1 MIKKLFFFSMIVLFL
16 FSLGCFIA
24 PSVFNLINEY
34 NNDSKINEYNQN
46 VKAFSDDDINS
57 KLLEAQEYNQ
67 VVATDYFNKND
78 DYSNILNGYKDILS
92 FDSNGLIGYIEIPS
106 INVKLPIYHGESE
119 EVLKKGAAHVE
130 QTSFPI
136 GGNNTHACL
145 SAHSGYPT
153 QKFFDDI
160 DELSSGDLIYIYI
173 LNQKYCYKV
182 YGRQVVEPYEVK
194 KLRVESDK
202 DILTLITCY
211 PYGINS
217 HRLLVNAEQT
227 DYIDN
232 SKNNEKNAVDIT
244 PLQKNS
250 DMLFICSVL
259 ASAAILA
266 VASVILFRRKKRKK
280 GDK

>member
-46 VKAFSDDDINS
+46 VKSFSDDDINS
-57 KLLEAQEYNQ
+57 KLIEAEKYNQ

-78 DYSNILNGYKDILS
+78 GYSNILNGYKDILS

-217 HRLLVNAEQT
+217 HRLLVNAERT
-227 DYIDN
+227 DYTE
-232 SKNNEKNAVDIT
+232 SSNNEKGAEVIVSLGNSSDLVVICAVI
-244 PLQKNS
+244 
-250 DMLFICSVL
+250 

-266 VASVILFRRKKRKK
+266 VASVILFRRIKKRKK

>member
-1 MIKKLFFFSMIVLFL
+1 MIVLFL
-16 FSLGCFIA
+16 FSLGCFIV

-46 VKAFSDDDINS
+46 VNAFSDDDINS
-57 KLLEAQEYNQ
+57 KLLEAEKYNQ
-67 VVATDYFNKND
+67 VVATDFFNKND
-78 DYSNILNGYKDILS
+78 DYSNILNSYKDILS

-136 GGNNTHACL
+136 GGNNTHACI

-160 DELSSGDLIYIYI
+160 DELSPGDLIYIYI

-182 YGRQVVEPYEVK
+182 FGQQVVEPYEVK

-217 HRLLVNAEQT
+217 HRLLVNAERT
-227 DYIDN
+227 DYADSSN
-232 SKNNEKNAVDIT
+232 NNEKSAVDISQ
-244 PLQKNS
+244 LRNS
-250 DMLFICSVL
+250 SDVLIICAVI
-259 ASAAILA
+259 ASATILA
-266 VASVILFRRKKRKK
+266 FMSVILFRRNKKRKEV
-280 GDK
+280 DK

>member
-1 MIKKLFFFSMIVLFL
+1 MIVLFL

-46 VKAFSDDDINS
+46 VKSFSDDDINS
-57 KLLEAQEYNQ
+57 KLIEAEKYNQ
-67 VVATDYFNKND
+67 VVATDFFNKND
-78 DYSNILNGYKDILS
+78 DYSNILNSYKDILS

-217 HRLLVNAEQT
+217 HRLLVNAERT
-227 DYIDN
+227 DYTE
-232 SKNNEKNAVDIT
+232 SSNNEKGAEVIVSLGHSSDLVIICAVI
-244 PLQKNS
+244 
-250 DMLFICSVL
+250 

-266 VASVILFRRKKRKK
+266 VASVIVYRRKKRKEM
-280 GDK
+280 DK